1 MKGKQVITKSN
12 VRNQKKGET
21 NKPARRWAREVE
33 APDKRCGQPGVRMP
47 FFIVGQL
54 FYRL

>member
-1 MKGKQVITKSN
+1 MITKSN

-47 FFIVGQL
+47 FFIVGQP